1 MVLICQ
7 DLSLLNYTFNK
18 NGRELMNMEIGIICV
33 WDSWGIAYECFGL
46 CARQKAWNLY
56 KSVQER
62 ERERQKEKQ
71 NSR

>member
-1 MVLICQ
+1 
-7 DLSLLNYTFNK
+7 
-18 NGRELMNMEIGIICV
+18 MNMEIGIICV

-46 CARQKAWNLY
+46 CARQKAWHLY
-56 KSVQER
+56 KGVQGR